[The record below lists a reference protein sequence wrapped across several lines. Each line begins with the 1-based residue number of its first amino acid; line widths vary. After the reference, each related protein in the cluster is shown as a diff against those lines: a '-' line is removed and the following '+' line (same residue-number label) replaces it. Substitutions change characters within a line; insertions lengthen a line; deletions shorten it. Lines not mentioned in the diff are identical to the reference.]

1 MSSIMTAPRGVL
13 KNRTMNTKQPP
24 MPITITKS
32 DGSVIVIDPTSK
44 IVKPKRKVKVKRSA
58 RKVEPL
64 SQRVSDQDHHAIK
77 MQERLEEFLK
87 NHQAK
92 PLDYL

>member
-1 MSSIMTAPRGVL
+1 MSVRSNVKRDR
-13 KNRTMNTKQPP
+13 KMNIKQPP

-64 SQRVSDQDHHAIK
+64 VQRVSEQDQHAIK
-77 MQERLEEFLK
+77 LQERLEEFLK
-87 NHQAK
+87 NNQAK
-92 PLDYL
+92 PQDYL

>member
-1 MSSIMTAPRGVL
+1 MSSIMTAPRKVL
-13 KNRTMNTKQPP
+13 RNRTMNTRQIPS
-24 MPITITKS
+24 PITITKS

-87 NHQAK
+87 NHQVK
-92 PLDYL
+92 PQDYL